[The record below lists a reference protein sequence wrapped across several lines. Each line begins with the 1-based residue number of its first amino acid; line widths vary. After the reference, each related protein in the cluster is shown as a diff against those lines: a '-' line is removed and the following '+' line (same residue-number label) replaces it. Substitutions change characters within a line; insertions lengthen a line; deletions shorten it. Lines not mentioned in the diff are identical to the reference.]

1 MENIVT
7 EEAKEWPC
15 RYSKRVLSKK
25 KKEEGEIEGS
35 QISFFLVLSSRSSS
49 SSSSN
54 TKSCVKRTYILF
66 H

>member
-25 KKEEGEIEGS
+25 KKEEGEIVGS
-35 QISFFLVLSSRSSS
+35 QISFFLFFRAEAAAAVAVTRR
-49 SSSSN
+49 
-54 TKSCVKRTYILF
+54 VV
-66 H
+66 

>member
-1 MENIVT
+1 MENFVT

-15 RYSKRVLSKK
+15 RYSKRVLSKKK

-49 SSSSN
+49 SN

>member
-25 KKEEGEIEGS
+25 KEKEEGEIEGS
-35 QISFFLVLSSRSSS
+35 QISFFLFFRAEAAAAAAVTRR
-49 SSSSN
+49 
-54 TKSCVKRTYILF
+54 VV
-66 H
+66 